1 MRLLLTV
8 LITVASIQDRD
19 AAKPLL
25 WNLKRTFPTIR
36 LTWADGATPAGF
48 SSITAFRR
56 HSLCGGL

>member
-36 LTWADGATPAGF
+36 LTWADGRL
-48 SSITAFRR
+48 RR
-56 HSLCGGL
+56 QTGHLVQGSAQAHP